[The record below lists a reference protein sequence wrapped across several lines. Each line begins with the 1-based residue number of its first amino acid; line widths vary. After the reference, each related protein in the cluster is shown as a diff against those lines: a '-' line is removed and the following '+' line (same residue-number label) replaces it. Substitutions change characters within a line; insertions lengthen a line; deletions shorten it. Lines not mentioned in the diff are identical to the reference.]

1 MPLTSAPPES
11 ACKPSPPRREPLTRV
26 SENEPPTRARTPSTA
41 GDGAAASN
49 VKGPHKRKASS
60 PEGVVDAGCWWGH
73 GLAAERADSDDDDG
87 TRRATFKTPFSAART
102 ERGAIAG
109 DARARCKLCDG
120 EFARDDVALLGG
132 CNHHFCVPCVE
143 IWSSRR
149 ARSCPTCK
157 ATFDGWHYGEVVP
170 CGADEDGAGGG
181 GGGGGGTR
189 RERRF
194 HRLPPP
200 TGERM
205 PARSARALAF
215 DVGAPGAFASFGAV
229 EDPEEDEDAAR
240 EMREAESRDEGAEE
254 PTKADEKSLAKEPR
268 ADDRRAKEND
278 DDDDEEE
285 WIGERIDRAKRRR
298 MPSNGGDE

>member
-60 PEGVVDAGCWWGH
+60 AEGVVDAGCWWGH
-73 GLAAERADSDDDDG
+73 GLAAAREDSDDDDG
-87 TRRATFKTPFSAART
+87 GAVARRSAFKTPFSAART

-109 DARARCKLCDG
+109 DARTRCNLCDG

-132 CNHHFCVPCVE
+132 CHHPFCVPCVE

-157 ATFDGWHYGEVVP
+157 APFDGWHYGEVVP

-181 GGGGGGTR
+181 GGGGLGGGGGRTR

-215 DVGAPGAFASFGAV
+215 DVSAPSGAFASFGAV

-254 PTKADEKSLAKEPR
+254 PR
-268 ADDRRAKEND
+268 ADDGRAEEND
-278 DDDDEEE
+278 DDDDET
-285 WIGERIDRAKRRR
+285 IGERIDRAKRRR
-298 MPSNGGDE
+298 MPSKGGDE